1 MKQIFINTVLYYTI
15 NTILYYTIN
24 TVLYYTINMHRL
36 SRDEKKFQ
44 KDIEK
49 AMNTSKCNVFDTS
62 LVISNPQ
69 ADIKDDEG

>member
-1 MKQIFINTVLYYTI
+1 
-15 NTILYYTIN
+15 
-24 TVLYYTINMHRL
+24 MHRL